1 MESFFKMIGV
11 FTLSVF
17 IGAIVAM
24 VFLLKRIIKIF
35 RQTMR
40 SVSDTKTAGQTYEEK
55 RRAGKD
61 GEVMI
66 DRQTA
71 QRMNRKIFDKNEGEY
86 VDYTEEV

>member
-1 MESFFKMIGV
+1 
-11 FTLSVF
+11 
-17 IGAIVAM
+17 
-24 VFLLKRIIKIF
+24 
-35 RQTMR
+35 MR
-40 SVSDTKTAGQTYEEK
+40 SFSDTKTAGQTYEEK

-61 GEVMI
+61 WEVMI